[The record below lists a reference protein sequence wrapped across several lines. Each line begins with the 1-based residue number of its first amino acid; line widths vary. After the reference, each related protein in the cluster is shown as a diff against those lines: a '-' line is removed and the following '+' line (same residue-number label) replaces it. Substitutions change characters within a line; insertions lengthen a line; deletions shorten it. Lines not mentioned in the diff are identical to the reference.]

1 MSSIKP
7 ASDHLLVK
15 LVESSPSM
23 MGGIHVP
30 QSAAKAGDTVE
41 AQVVSLGS
49 GYDEGMKVRWEASV
63 GDTILMGRH
72 GNVEIKHGGERLI
85 LIRNADI
92 LAVISG

>member
-15 LVESSPSM
+15 LVESVSTM
-23 MGGIHVP
+23 VGGLHLP
-30 QSAAKAGDTVE
+30 QSAAKASDTVE
-41 AQVVSLGS
+41 AQVVALGS
-49 GYDEGMKVRWEASV
+49 GYDEGMKVHWEASV

-72 GNVEIKHGGERLI
+72 GNVEIKHGGERLT

-92 LAVISG
+92 LAVVSS